1 MPMTC
6 TICKH
11 TQRAEID
18 KAIVS
23 GESLRNIAQQYE
35 VGYTSVERH
44 SRTHLPQSIQ
54 KSQAAK
60 EEAQALDVV
69 AQLRDINKITLDILK
84 EARDKKK
91 NGIAL
96 FAIDRVMKQL
106 ELQAKLIGAIDTP
119 TVNIYMAPEWQV
131 IRSTLVQSLAPYADA
146 RVAVAAALSKLEGK
160 DNARFN

>member
-1 MPMTC
+1 MAQVC
-6 TICKH
+6 TICSH
-11 TQRAEID
+11 SERAAIEA
-18 KAIVS
+18 AIVS
-23 GESLRNIAQQYE
+23 GTANRRIAAQYGIVE
-35 VGYTSVERH
+35 TSIRRH
-44 SRTHLPQSIQ
+44 AATHLPESIQ
-54 KSQAAK
+54 QSQAAK

-69 AQLRDINKITLDILK
+69 KQLQEINQITRDILR

-106 ELQAKLIGAIDTP
+106 ELQAKLLGAIDSP
-119 TVNIYMAPEWQV
+119 QINVYMAPEWAV
-131 IRSTLVQSLAPYADA
+131 IRSTLVQALTPYSDA